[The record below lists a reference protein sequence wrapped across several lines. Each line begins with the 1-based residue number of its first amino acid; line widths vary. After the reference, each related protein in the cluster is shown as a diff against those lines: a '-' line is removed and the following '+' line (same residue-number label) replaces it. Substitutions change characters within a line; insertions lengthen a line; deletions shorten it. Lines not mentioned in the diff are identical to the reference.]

1 MEQDFANTKHGFC
14 PCVPTASLCGLTVCL
29 SLSAGPFFFFMRLHN
44 QPRNTSLRGPLPIVI
59 FHQIAI
65 LLATP
70 PPQRLFQMPDEN
82 LRTYYIAVAL
92 AIAALLTGI
101 IAFTFGANILI
112 LKLLF
117 PTLCL
122 LFILLLL
129 TSRGRYS

>member
-1 MEQDFANTKHGFC
+1 
-14 PCVPTASLCGLTVCL
+14 
-29 SLSAGPFFFFMRLHN
+29 
-44 QPRNTSLRGPLPIVI
+44 
-59 FHQIAI
+59 
-65 LLATP
+65 
-70 PPQRLFQMPDEN
+70 MPDEN